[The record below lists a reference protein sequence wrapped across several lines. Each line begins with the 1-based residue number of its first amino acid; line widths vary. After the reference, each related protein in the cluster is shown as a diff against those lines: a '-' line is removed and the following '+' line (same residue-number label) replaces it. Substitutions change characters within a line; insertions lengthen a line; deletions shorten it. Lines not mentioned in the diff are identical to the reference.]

1 LEAVELEVVILQQ
14 LVLLVGQTVNQ
25 LVELEVVETELSTL
39 VVYHAHHHLS

>member
-1 LEAVELEVVILQQ
+1 LEAVELEVVILQE

-39 VVYHAHHHLS
+39 VVYQTHQHPS